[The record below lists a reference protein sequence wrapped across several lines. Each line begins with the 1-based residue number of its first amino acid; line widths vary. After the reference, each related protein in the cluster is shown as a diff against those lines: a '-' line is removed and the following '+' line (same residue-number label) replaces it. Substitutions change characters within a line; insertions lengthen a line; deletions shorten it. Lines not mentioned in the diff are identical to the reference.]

1 LNIKTVDIDALHFN
15 GTKHESIHNM
25 YGHLESMMTRN
36 ALLSVRPSERPFV
49 LSRSTFAGSGRYTA
63 HWTGDNWSNW
73 EHLYLSIPAVL
84 NFQLF
89 GIPFVGADICGFLGD
104 TTEELCSRWM
114 QLGAFYPF
122 SRNHNSKFSVSQEP
136 YLWKNVLESAK
147 IALGIRYSL
156 IPYYYTLFYENSN
169 QGYPVIR
176 ALFFEFPEDSE
187 ILLLDRQFMVGPA
200 VMIIPVLDKGKV
212 HVSGYLPSG
221 VWYNWYNH
229 ELLTSHGMWI
239 NVAAKLTHIPIFV
252 RGGFIIPAQKPALTL
267 KEQSKNDYELLVALD
282 ENGMASGDLYVDDG
296 ISLDV
301 GSNFTLVHFKVE
313 KGIFYA
319 SGYFGYKKTPIL
331 GRIRIIGVSKCPQ
344 DLTFSE
350 NVEWECSANSL
361 EIRGQIKLE
370 KAFTVIY

>member
-1 LNIKTVDIDALHFN
+1 
-15 GTKHESIHNM
+15 
-25 YGHLESMMTRN
+25 
-36 ALLSVRPSERPFV
+36 
-49 LSRSTFAGSGRYTA
+49 
-63 HWTGDNWSNW
+63 
-73 EHLYLSIPAVL
+73 
-84 NFQLF
+84 
-89 GIPFVGADICGFLGD
+89 
-104 TTEELCSRWM
+104 
-114 QLGAFYPF
+114 
-122 SRNHNSKFSVSQEP
+122 
-136 YLWKNVLESAK
+136 
-147 IALGIRYSL
+147 
-156 IPYYYTLFYENSN
+156 
-169 QGYPVIR
+169 
-176 ALFFEFPEDSE
+176 
-187 ILLLDRQFMVGPA
+187 
-200 VMIIPVLDKGKV
+200 LDKGKV

-252 RGGFIIPAQKPALTL
+252 RGGFIIPTQKPALTL